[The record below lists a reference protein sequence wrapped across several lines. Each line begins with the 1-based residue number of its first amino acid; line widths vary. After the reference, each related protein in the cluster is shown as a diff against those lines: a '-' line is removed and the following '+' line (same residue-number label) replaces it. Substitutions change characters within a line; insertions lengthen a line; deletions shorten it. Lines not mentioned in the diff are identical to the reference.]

1 METKPNDERGSLGR
15 QHGDVIE
22 KAADLVSRMSIE
34 EQALLLSGDGWWRTH
49 GIERLGVAPI
59 GLSDGPH
66 GLRKAVDAEGLG
78 MVSVPATC
86 FPTAPALAATWN
98 TGLLREVGAAL
109 GREAQAAD
117 VQVLL
122 GPGVNIKRSPLGG
135 RNFEY
140 FSEDP
145 LLAGRMAAAYINGV
159 QGEGVGTSLK
169 HFAANSQETERMS
182 TSSDVDE
189 RTLHEIYLPAF
200 EIAVREAQPWTVM
213 SAYNL
218 VNGTYAAEHQPLL
231 TGILREQWGFEG
243 LVVSDWG
250 GINDRVRGVEAG
262 NDLEMPGSGHFNRNK
277 IIAAV
282 HEGRLSK
289 QALAR
294 SATAMVALSLKAT
307 AARRPGSRFDAQAHH
322 ALARRACGEAIV
334 LLKNA
339 DNMLPLPA
347 DSKLAVI
354 GSFAKM
360 PRYQGAGSSQVNPIQ
375 VTNAYDEL
383 AALVGA
389 HNLVHAQGCDGE
401 GDTTDALLK
410 DAALKAA
417 SAGGAV
423 VFVGLPESYESEGFD
438 RQGIDL
444 PAGHVQLIEAVAQ
457 AQPNLVVVLLNGS
470 AVAMPWAGRAKG
482 IVEAW
487 LGGQAGGGA
496 IADVLC
502 GRVNPSGKLSETFAV
517 SIEQTPTFPHFP
529 GRAGHAVYGEGL
541 FVGYR
546 YYDAKRLEPLF
557 PFGFGL
563 SYTRFTYTAIR
574 SSSTAFDA
582 DGGGLLTIDVSVQN
596 VGAVAGQEVVQLYVH
611 ERMPAV
617 VRPVIELRAFD
628 KVALEPGEQKTLRF
642 TLGRRDFATYD
653 ARAKAWR
660 VNPGTFDVRVG
671 GSSRDLPLQCAIDVQ
686 SRQETKPLTR
696 QSVVREVKGLAD
708 GEACY
713 AELVRALG
721 FGELLDP
728 AEQTEDMTPDQ
739 IVAQQKA
746 RTMAFAFV
754 DEMPLNKVPA
764 FSLGCITEARL
775 DEIIR
780 RA

>member
-1 METKPNDERGSLGR
+1 MQTRPNDERGTLAR
-15 QHGDVIE
+15 PHGDAAE
-22 KAADLVSRMSIE
+22 KATELVSRMSIE
-34 EQALLLSGDGWWRTH
+34 EQALLLSGDGWWRSH
-49 GIERLGVAPI
+49 GIERLGLAPI
-59 GLSDGPH
+59 RLSDGPH
-66 GLRKAVDAEGLG
+66 GLRKPIDSDGLG

-145 LLAGRMAAAYINGV
+145 VLAGRMAVAYIDGV

-218 VNGTYAAEHQPLL
+218 VNGVHAAEHAPLL

-250 GINDRVRGVEAG
+250 GINDRVRGVAAG
-262 NDLEMPGSGHFNRNK
+262 NDLEMPGSGSFNRNK
-277 IIAAV
+277 IVAAV

-289 QALAR
+289 EALAR
-294 SATAMVALSLKAT
+294 SATAMVALMLKAR
-307 AARRPGSRFDAQAHH
+307 AARRPGTRFDAQAHH
-322 ALARRACGEAIV
+322 ALARRVCGEAIV

-339 DNMLPLPA
+339 DNVLPLPA
-347 DSKLAVI
+347 AANLAVI
-354 GSFAKM
+354 GSFAKR

-375 VTNAYDEL
+375 VTNACDEL
-383 AALVGA
+383 AALIGA
-389 HNLVHAQGCDGE
+389 AHVIQADGCDAE
-401 GDTTDALLK
+401 GDTTDALLE
-410 DAALKAA
+410 DAVRKAA
-417 SAGGAV
+417 SADVAI
-423 VFVGLPESYESEGFD
+423 VFAGLPESYESEGFD
-438 RQGIDL
+438 RTSIDL
-444 PAGHVQLIEAVAQ
+444 PDGHVRLIEAVAQ
-457 AQPNLVVVLLNGS
+457 AQPNVVVVLLNGS
-470 AVAMPWAGRAKG
+470 AVAMPWAHRVKG

-502 GRVNPSGKLSETFAV
+502 GRVNPSGKLSETFPA
-517 SIEQTPTFPHFP
+517 SLEHTPTFPHFP
-529 GRAGHAVYGEGL
+529 GRAGHALYGEGV

-546 YYDAKRLEPLF
+546 HYDVKRLQPLF

-563 SYTRFTYTAIR
+563 SYTRFAYTGIR
-574 SSSTAFDA
+574 SSAAGFDA
-582 DGGGLLTIDVSVQN
+582 DGGGFVTIEVSVKN
-596 VGAVAGQEVVQLYVH
+596 IGAVAGQEVVQLYLH
-611 ERMPAV
+611 ECTPAV
-617 VRPVIELRAFD
+617 LRPVIELRAFG
-628 KVALEPGEQKTLRF
+628 KVALEPGEEKTLRF
-642 TLGRRDFATYD
+642 TLVQRDFASYD
-653 ARAKAWR
+653 AQAGAWC
-660 VNPGTFDVRVG
+660 VNPGRFDVRVG

-686 SRQETKPLTR
+686 SRQEAKPLTR
-696 QSVVREVKGLAD
+696 QSLVREVKRLAD

-728 AEQTEDMTPDQ
+728 AEQTQDTTPDQ

-764 FSLGCITEARL
+764 FSLGRFTEARL

-780 RA
+780 PA